1 MTGPEIAGVVGV
13 VVAGLTAVFLIGAL
27 LSLSRLEK
35 SVKSLQRDVQQLRA
49 ADEHAARDLDKV
61 DALLEKADRIS
72 TRVESTSRLVAAPVI
87 KAFAVGAGTR
97 TAARR
102 LRQRDGNGE

>member
-1 MTGPEIAGVVGV
+1 MSGAEIAGIAGAA
-13 VVAGLTAVFLIGAL
+13 VAGLATLFLIGAL

-35 SVKSLQRDVQQLRA
+35 SVRALQDDVRELRA
-49 ADEHAARDLDKV
+49 ADEKTARDIDKV
-61 DALLEKADRIS
+61 DELLEKADRIS
-72 TRVESTSRLVAAPVI
+72 TRADSTSKLIAAPVI

-102 LRQRDGNGE
+102 LRQRNGKG